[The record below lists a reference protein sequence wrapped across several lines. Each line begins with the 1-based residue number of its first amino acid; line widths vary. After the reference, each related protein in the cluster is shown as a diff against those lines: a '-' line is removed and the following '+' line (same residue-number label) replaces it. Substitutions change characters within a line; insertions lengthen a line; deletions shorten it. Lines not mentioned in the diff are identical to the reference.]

1 MNIKICIFLIFSF
14 VFCQRIDA
22 GSFYH
27 RHIII
32 LVDQTKTPHEQVPD
46 GFLEIGKAISLLLQN
61 DSLAN
66 KKVSLDETESSWPVN
81 FEFNPKTDE
90 LSIFGFGIDSQ
101 EDGGTFWNIRDS
113 IKYNQIAS
121 NEVFDYISKA
131 LIHPY
136 ASFQSSGKT
145 IPEFINTHL
154 KRAFSDSFVLK
165 TKGINL
171 ARYVYPCALKFINT
185 DPSASEYY
193 IIIVSNFETGL
204 TAHGSQHDDKNLID
218 ITVNE
223 TYLHSFTDELKKYKS
238 LFYTTD
244 FLTLQKTRPNLYRDE
259 LTHAIIAVGYKLGI
273 RSLQGTSVYITSNLK
288 VEQKSTG
295 SRSFILYPVSI
306 AFTHDESLKVTSI
319 SLEIENEEG
328 EIICN
333 QDIID
338 EETLNSLFVPEE
350 KKYELPK
357 QQLNFNT
364 DLSAGDKLKFNYIF
378 YATAKDNGKDVMP
391 FVYPIDREYIL
402 TSDDFKTPLDKM
414 TIITLCMLLLL
425 GACCAFVARKIYI
438 KRGREKEISVD
449 FTIYPISNTRFM
461 DVKQE
466 QTGIEVLSYDCWYWQ
481 KGDTQRNIYI
491 RGNVDI
497 ESKSFAKQYIAKVKY
512 VVNDIDLNYD
522 FSFRPEGNDRDGSL
536 RKKDK
541 EYEVPLSSDGSFEFN
556 VIAYKESNIETPN
569 FEIENIL
576 NVKVTV
582 FVGLYD
588 KYNKKVSTSA
598 IPPIS
603 HTYKFICKP
612 QIENSD
618 LWVAF
623 DPGTS
628 GSCVAYGYG
637 GRQDSLDN
645 IGIAYNQEEDTAGNK
660 TYTPIFPS
668 MISINK
674 ESKLFDGATVE
685 SLEEIVDDRS
695 NSGDFYFGNL
705 AKIYYGT
712 NGFQSIKKLLGY
724 TTKFQIKNGNTTKE
738 IAGKDLAYLVIKGL
752 LNHFEKYVK
761 THEQKDG
768 GDSIVNPNLKI
779 DKKMFLGTDG
789 TFTPH
794 RAIVAVPNNYTLVK
808 IKDMVDSIKRTKKFK
823 EVHYIYESEGVMMA
837 YFRQNWSK
845 LPSLRDK
852 TFVVFDM
859 GGATINTT
867 AFRINIHSDNGN
879 IRNIEVSTIAKI
891 GFCIGGDDIDFAI
904 IQIMCGI
911 PSFKKKFP
919 NEDAIEKYRNKY
931 KKDIIEKARQI
942 KLDWIDRVND
952 SMRPSNITKDLKL
965 FWGELHTWFEKHGQI
980 ELPIEP
986 QDEDINFLAVQ
997 QAKNH
1002 CIVKRYVLNNVRD
1015 AIDELLSSIKGSSIE
1030 LIFSGR
1036 STLYPGIQETVIS
1049 EIVSDKF
1056 KCTCNVWDG
1065 FNNHKTGK
1073 LNDQKVKTA
1082 VVLGACWY
1090 AMFSKYITM
1099 RHDIV
1104 TSTFGYV
1111 DMVHNKSKFIPVIKR
1126 NTPFDEEQ
1134 GRYVAA
1140 PVKPE
1145 DSTLANVEFIQMM
1158 GSDYDKIYEQDI
1170 RHKMSRLVTVPPQE
1184 IRQMIKTISIEV
1196 DKLNNFTYTINMA
1209 GNDIIRKTIE
1219 ASDVDILD
1227 ENSEAYA
1234 FAAITS
1240 IDEVSVDSN
1249 VPKSKSKIRM

>member
-1 MNIKICIFLIFSF
+1 MRYKIICTILFS
-14 VFCQRIDA
+14 VVLCLDVNA
-22 GSFYH
+22 GNYYH
-27 RHIII
+27 RHYII
-32 LVDQTKTPHEQVPD
+32 LVDQTITPHEQVPG
-46 GFLEIGKAISLLLQN
+46 GFAEIGKAIGLLLKN
-61 DSLAN
+61 DSLARN
-66 KKVSLDETESSWPVN
+66 KVSLDDTESSWPVN
-81 FEFNPKTDE
+81 FLFDSQTDE
-90 LSIFGFGIDSQ
+90 ISIMGFGIDSY
-101 EDGGTFWNIRDS
+101 EENGTFWRIRES
-113 IKYNQIAS
+113 IKNHQI
-121 NEVFDYISKA
+121 NEGEVFSHISQA
-131 LIHPY
+131 LIRPF
-136 ASFQSSGKT
+136 ASFHASGET
-145 IPEFINTHL
+145 IDDFIAKKL
-154 KRAFSDSFVLK
+154 LYSFSDNFELDS
-165 TKGINL
+165 KGINL

-185 DPSASEYY
+185 NPPAAEYY

-204 TAHGSQHDDKNLID
+204 TAHGSQHDDKNLVD
-218 ITVNE
+218 ITVNG
-223 TYLHSFTDELKKYKS
+223 TYLRSFCDELKKYKS
-238 LFYTTD
+238 LFYITD
-244 FLTLQKTRPNLYRDE
+244 FLTLQKTKPNPYRDE
-259 LTHAIIAVGYKLGI
+259 LTHAIVAVGYKLGI

-288 VEQKSTG
+288 IEQESTG
-295 SRSFILYPVSI
+295 SRTFNMNPVSI
-306 AFTHDESLKVTSI
+306 AFTHDESLEVTSI
-319 SLEIENEEG
+319 SLEVEHENG
-328 EIICN
+328 EIIYRN
-333 QDIID
+333 DITDAAVIH
-338 EETLNSLFVPEE
+338 SFFRPKE
-350 KKYELPK
+350 KKYELSK
-357 QQLNFNT
+357 QQLDFNT
-364 DLSAGDKLKFNYIF
+364 DLSIGDKLKFKYVF
-378 YATAKDNGKDVMP
+378 YATAKDKGNDLMP
-391 FVYPIDREYIL
+391 FVYPIDREYTL
-402 TSDDFKTPLDKM
+402 TTDDFKTPLDKM
-414 TIITLCMLLLL
+414 TVMTLCILLLL
-425 GACCAFVARKIYI
+425 VSICALVAYRFYI
-438 KRGREKEISVD
+438 KRGREKNISVD
-449 FTIYPISNTRFM
+449 FTIYPISNNRFM

-481 KGDTQRNIYI
+481 KGDLQRNIYI
-491 RGNVDI
+491 RGNIDI
-497 ESKSFAKQYIAKVKY
+497 ETKSFAKQYIPKVKY

-522 FSFRPEGNDRDGSL
+522 FSFRPEGNDRDGSF

-541 EYEVPLSSDGSFEFN
+541 EYEVPISSDGTFEFN
-556 VIAYKESNIETPN
+556 VIAYMESSIEKPN

-576 NVKVTV
+576 NLKVTV

-588 KYNKKVSTSA
+588 KYNKKVSTNE

-612 QIENSD
+612 QIQNSD

-628 GSCVAYGYG
+628 GSCIAYGYG

-645 IGIAYNQEEDTAGNK
+645 IGIAYNQEEDTAGHK
-660 TYTPIFPS
+660 KYTPIFPS

-674 ESKLFDGATVE
+674 ESKLFDGVPVE
-685 SLEEIVDDRS
+685 SLEEIADDQS

-724 TTKFQIKNGNTTKE
+724 TTKFQIKNGTTTKE
-738 IAGKDLAYLVIKGL
+738 ISGKDLAYLVIKGL
-752 LNHFEKYVK
+752 LNHFEAYVK
-761 THEQKDG
+761 TNEQKDG
-768 GDSIVNPNLKI
+768 GDSVVNPNLKI
-779 DKKMFLGTDG
+779 DKKMFLGNDDV
-789 TFTPH
+789 FSPH

-808 IKDMVDSIKRTKKFK
+808 IKDMVDSIKRTRKFK

-845 LPSLRDK
+845 LPSLKDK

-879 IRNIEVSTIAKI
+879 IRNVEVSTIAKI

-911 PSFKKKFP
+911 PSFKKLFS
-919 NEDAIEKYRNKY
+919 NEEEIEKYRNKY

-942 KLDWIDRVND
+942 KLDWIDHVNN
-952 SMRPSNITKDLKL
+952 SMRPSNITKDIKL
-965 FWGELHTWFEKHGQI
+965 FWGELHTWFEKHDRK

-986 QDEDINFLAVQ
+986 LDEDIYYLSVQ

-1002 CIVKRYVLNNVRD
+1002 RLIKRYVLDNVRD
-1015 AIDELLSSIKGSSIE
+1015 AIDELLQSIKGSSIE
-1030 LIFSGR
+1030 LIYSGR
-1036 STLYPGIQETVIS
+1036 STLYPGIQETVIN
-1049 EIVSDKF
+1049 EIRSDKF
-1056 KCTCNVWDG
+1056 NCSCNVWAG
-1065 FNNHKTGK
+1065 FNDSVTGK

-1111 DMVHNKSKFIPVIKR
+1111 DMVQNKSKFIPVIKR

-1134 GRYVAA
+1134 GKFVAA
-1140 PVKPE
+1140 PVKPK

-1234 FAAITS
+1234 FAAIS
-1240 IDEVSVDSN
+1240 SLDEVSVDSN
-1249 VPKSKSKIRM
+1249 VPKPKSKIRM